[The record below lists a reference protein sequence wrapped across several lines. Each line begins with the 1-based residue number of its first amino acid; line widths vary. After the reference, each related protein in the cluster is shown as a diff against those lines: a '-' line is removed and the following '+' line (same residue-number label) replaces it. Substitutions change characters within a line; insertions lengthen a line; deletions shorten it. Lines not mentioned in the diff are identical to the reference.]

1 MIISTRNTDAEINA
15 SLVNELLDCPC
26 VLLAADNK
34 LSDYLLPLKVL
45 LEPMVEPMIT
55 IPS

>member
-1 MIISTRNTDAEINA
+1 MLKYLHHWLMNSLAVHRQMIN
-15 SLVNELLDCPC
+15 L
-26 VLLAADNK
+26 LLAADNK
-34 LSDYLLPLKVL
+34 LSDYLLALKVL

>member
-1 MIISTRNTDAEINA
+1 MLKYLQHGLMNSLTVHRQMIN
-15 SLVNELLDCPC
+15 

-34 LSDYLLPLKVL
+34 LSDYLLALKVL